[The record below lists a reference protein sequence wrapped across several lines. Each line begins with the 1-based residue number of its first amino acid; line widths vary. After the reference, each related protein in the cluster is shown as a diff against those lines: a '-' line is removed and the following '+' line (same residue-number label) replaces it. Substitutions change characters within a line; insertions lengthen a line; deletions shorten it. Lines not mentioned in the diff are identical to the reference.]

1 MNTKDIDGNIGMPD
15 IDKQWKRFENEVI
28 HKNTPTTKRA
38 KYVASCDGLV
48 KEQ

>member
-15 IDKQWKRFENEVI
+15 IDKEWKRFENEVI
-28 HKNTPTTKRA
+28 HKNTPPTKRA
-38 KYVASCDGLV
+38 KHVASCDGLA